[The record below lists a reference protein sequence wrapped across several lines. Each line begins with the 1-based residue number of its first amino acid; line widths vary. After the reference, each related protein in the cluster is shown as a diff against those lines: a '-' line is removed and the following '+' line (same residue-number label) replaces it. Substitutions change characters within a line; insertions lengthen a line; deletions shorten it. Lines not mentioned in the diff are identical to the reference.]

1 VFLDKPEVVT
11 LCGSVRFAPEHLA
24 AHWRLSLEG
33 CVVLLPALPTADQ
46 GEPLPATDL
55 LKSLHRRK
63 IDMCDRIH
71 VVNPD
76 RYVGLSTA
84 SEIAYAETLG
94 KRITY
99 EHSST

>member
-1 VFLDKPEVVT
+1 MEKPEVVT
-11 LCGSVRFAPEHLA
+11 LCGSVRFASEHLA

-33 CVVLLPALPTADQ
+33 CVVLVPALPVESE
-46 GEPLPATDL
+46 GEPPDVKDRLG
-55 LKSLHRRK
+55 SLHRRK

-76 RYVGLSTA
+76 GYIGASTA

-99 EHSST
+99 EDSLSA